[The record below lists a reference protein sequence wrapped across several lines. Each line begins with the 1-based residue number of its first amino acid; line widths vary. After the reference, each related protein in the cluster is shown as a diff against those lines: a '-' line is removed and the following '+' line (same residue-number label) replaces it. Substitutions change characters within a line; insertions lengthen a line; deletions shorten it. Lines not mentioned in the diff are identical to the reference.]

1 MEKLLKKERIILYGR
16 INDRYNRYFF
26 AAVALMFLVPLV
38 LLADRNDDISQLI
51 ANSATSSF
59 VENIIKT
66 GTITSEDY
74 ANYIN
79 QLNSSG
85 NTYDVS
91 IEIKVLDPNYA
102 QEYTNRRNELG
113 SNQYYSIYTTQ
124 IEEKLSNNGGNE
136 SNKKIVLKDGDVIS
150 VIAKNNNL
158 TLSQSLKKKYLLYN
172 FRRRITYCCSNRFW
186 NNCNKWSNIKVTG
199 FLIVLFLFNKIRKEI
214 IMNIIYILTSL
225 ALIISY
231 LLLNKSEKKRKLNT

>member
-1 MEKLLKKERIILYGR
+1 MEESTTDIIG
-16 INDRYNRYFF
+16 IF

-113 SNQYYSIYTTQ
+113 LNQYYSIYTTQ

-158 TLSQSLKKKYLLYN
+158 TLSQSLK
-172 FRRRITYCCSNRFW
+172 
-186 NNCNKWSNIKVTG
+186 NIYYTISGEELHIVAATG
-199 FLIVLFLFNKIRKEI
+199 SGI
-214 IMNIIYILTSL
+214 IAINGAT
-225 ALIISY
+225 
-231 LLLNKSEKKRKLNT
+231 

>member
-1 MEKLLKKERIILYGR
+1 MEESTTDIIG
-16 INDRYNRYFF
+16 IF

-102 QEYTNRRNELG
+102 QQYTNRRNEIG
-113 SNQYYSIYTTQ
+113 SNQY
-124 IEEKLSNNGGNE
+124 
-136 SNKKIVLKDGDVIS
+136 
-150 VIAKNNNL
+150 
-158 TLSQSLKKKYLLYN
+158 
-172 FRRRITYCCSNRFW
+172 
-186 NNCNKWSNIKVTG
+186 
-199 FLIVLFLFNKIRKEI
+199 
-214 IMNIIYILTSL
+214 
-225 ALIISY
+225 
-231 LLLNKSEKKRKLNT
+231 

>member
-1 MEKLLKKERIILYGR
+1 MEESTTDIIG
-16 INDRYNRYFF
+16 IF

-158 TLSQSLKKKYLLYN
+158 TLSQSL
-172 FRRRITYCCSNRFW
+172 
-186 NNCNKWSNIKVTG
+186 NNIYYTISGEELHIVAATG
-199 FLIVLFLFNKIRKEI
+199 SGI
-214 IMNIIYILTSL
+214 IAINGAT
-225 ALIISY
+225 
-231 LLLNKSEKKRKLNT
+231 